1 MRLVSVN
8 VGTPRRVEYQGRPV
22 ATGIFKQPVPGSVRI
37 GATNLA
43 GDGQADL
50 RVHGGPHKAVYLYPC
65 EHYAHWAAV
74 LERRDLPFGF
84 FGENLT
90 AAGMNEDETWIGD
103 VLRVGG
109 ALLQVSQP
117 RTPCFKLAL
126 RTGIEDFPRLFAA
139 SGRTGFYLRVLE
151 EGEVS
156 AGAPVERL
164 ARDPAS
170 LPVRQVFQLRHGHPG
185 VRDRAALERA
195 VALAALA
202 PSWRQAFED
211 ALRRPVS

>member
-8 VGTPRRVEYQGRPV
+8 VGTPRTVEYQGRAV
-22 ATGIFKQPVPGSVRI
+22 STGIFKQPVAGAVHV

-50 RVHGGPHKAVYLYPC
+50 RVHGGPHKAVYAYPL
-65 EHYAHWAAV
+65 EHYSYWSAA
-74 LERRDLPFGF
+74 LERGELPLGF

-90 AAGMNEDETWIGD
+90 LEGVNEDEVWIGD
-103 VLRVGG
+103 TLRVGS
-109 ALLQVSQP
+109 AILQVSQP

-126 RTGIEDFPRLFAA
+126 RTGVEDFPRRFAD

-156 AGAPVERL
+156 AGAAMERV

-170 LPVRQVFQLRHGHPG
+170 LPVRQVFQLRHGLG
-185 VRDRAALERA
+185 NGRGRAALERA
-195 VALAALA
+195 AALATLA

-211 ALRRPVS
+211 ALRRSAS

>member
-8 VGTPRRVEYQGRPV
+8 VGTPRRVEHQGRTV
-22 ATGIFKQPVPGSVRI
+22 ATGIFKRPVPGSVRV

-50 RVHGGPHKAVYLYPC
+50 RVHGGPHKAVYLYPR

-74 LERRDLPFGF
+74 LERSDLPFGF

-90 AAGMNEDETWIGD
+90 VAGMNEDETWIGD
-103 VLRVGG
+103 VLRVGS
-109 ALLQVSQP
+109 AVLQVSQP

-126 RTGIEDFPRLFAA
+126 RTGIGDFPRLFAA

-151 EGEVS
+151 EGEVFS
-156 AGAPVERL
+156 GAPIERL
-164 ARDPAS
+164 ARDPAG
-170 LPVRQVFQLRHGHPG
+170 LPVRRVFELRYGHAG
-185 VRDRAALERA
+185 ARDRPALQRAA
-195 VALAALA
+195 ALAALA
-202 PSWRQAFED
+202 PSWRQVFED
-211 ALRRPVS
+211 ALRRPAS